1 MWDGNRLHH
10 RKVVEVMETQEIINA
25 ISSVGFPI
33 VSSGALFW
41 MINKTMAELTDA
53 INNLTA
59 YLKSERGEKSDE
71 TH

>member
-1 MWDGNRLHH
+1 M
-10 RKVVEVMETQEIINA
+10 MEGQEIINA

-33 VSSGALFW
+33 VASGALFW

-59 YLKSERGEKSDE
+59 YLKSERGERADE

>member
-1 MWDGNRLHH
+1 
-10 RKVVEVMETQEIINA
+10 MEGQEIINA

-33 VSSGALFW
+33 VASGALFW

>member
-1 MWDGNRLHH
+1 
-10 RKVVEVMETQEIINA
+10 MEGQEIINA

-33 VSSGALFW
+33 VASGALFW

-53 INNLTA
+53 INNLTT
-59 YLKSERGEKSDE
+59 YLKGERDGNKDE